1 MGVSVVNILKVLL
14 LSFVFVSVI
23 SCSAPSP
30 KQPKG
35 KWEMVN
41 PSIQKQKKLNSQNT
55 QQGIN
60 K

>member
-1 MGVSVVNILKVLL
+1 MLKVLL
-14 LSFVFVSVI
+14 SSFVFVSVI
-23 SCSAPSP
+23 SCSAPVP

-41 PSIQKQKKLNSQNT
+41 PAIQKQGQINT
-55 QQGIN
+55 EQGVN

>member
-1 MGVSVVNILKVLL
+1 MLKVLL
-14 LSFVFVSVI
+14 LSLIFINVI
-23 SCSAPSP
+23 GCSAPAP

-41 PSIQKQKKLNSQNT
+41 PAMQKQKT
-55 QQGIN
+55 QGVS

>member
-1 MGVSVVNILKVLL
+1 MLKVLL

-23 SCSAPSP
+23 SCSAPMP

-41 PSIQKQKKLNSQNT
+41 PAIQKQEKLDTKNT
-55 QQGIN
+55 QQGVN